1 MSHTT
6 PFHPRTSSL
15 CTSFRYKD
23 WNGYAAVCRFDA
35 YSEREYYAVRHAA
48 GLLDVSP
55 LKKYD
60 IRGPDG
66 AVLLSRV
73 MTRNIQRYGVGRV
86 TYCALVDPFGKCLD
100 DCTVARIGKDHWRMT
115 SSEPWMRWLQRYA
128 RGLDLTVEDTSD
140 SLCALALQGPA
151 ARAIL
156 APITAFDM
164 NKMRFFRVR
173 RTTLAGCE
181 VEISRTGYT
190 GDLGYEIWI
199 RKADALTVYDALME
213 EGRPHQIE
221 PLGLDALDVTRI
233 EAGFVLQGIDYFS
246 AKDCIIESRKSTP
259 DECGLGFTIDEE
271 REVRFVGQ
279 DCVERERREGS
290 RWGLVG
296 LEIDWPALE
305 ALYDEYGL
313 PPHLAPE
320 ACRLAVPVY
329 SADGRRQVGQVT
341 STSWSP
347 TLKKYIA
354 IGQVYADQASEGTA
368 LRVEHTVDFERR
380 HVPCTVVAKPFFD
393 PERKRST
400 PGARARTEGE
410 K

>member
-1 MSHTT
+1 MSRTT
-6 PFHPRTSSL
+6 PFHPRTSAL
-15 CTSFRYKD
+15 CSSFLYKD
-23 WNGYAAVCRFDA
+23 WNGFAAVCRYDA
-35 YSEREYYAVRHAA
+35 YSEREYFAVRHAA

-73 MTRNIQRYGVGRV
+73 MTRNIERFGVGRV

-100 DCTVARIGKDHWRMT
+100 DCTVGRIGPQHWRMT
-115 SSEPWMRWLQRYA
+115 SSEPWMRWLLRFA
-128 RGLDLTVEDTSD
+128 RGLDVTVEDTSE
-140 SLCALALQGPA
+140 SLCALAIQGPA
-151 ARAIL
+151 AREIL

-173 RTTLAGCE
+173 PTTLAGCD

-199 RKADALTVYDALME
+199 RPEDALTVFDALME
-213 EGRPHQIE
+213 EGRPHHIT

-246 AKDCIIESRKSTP
+246 AKDCIIESRKSSP
-259 DECGLGFTIDEE
+259 DECGLGFTIDTE
-271 REVRFVGQ
+271 RAVRFVGQ
-279 DCVERERREGS
+279 DAVERERQLGS
-290 RWGLVG
+290 KWAMVG
-296 LEIDWPALE
+296 LDVSWSGLE
-305 ALYDEYGL
+305 MLYDEYGL

-320 ACRLAVPVY
+320 ACRLAVPLFTE
-329 SADGRRQVGQVT
+329 DGRRQVGQVT
-341 STSWSP
+341 STTWSP
-347 TLKKYIA
+347 TLKRYLA
-354 IGQVYADQASEGTA
+354 MGQVFSDYADEGTR
-368 LRVEHTVDFERR
+368 LRVEHTVEFERR
-380 HVPCTVVAKPFFD
+380 HLPCVVAATPFFD

-400 PGARARTEGE
+400 PGARAASKGAS
-410 K
+410 